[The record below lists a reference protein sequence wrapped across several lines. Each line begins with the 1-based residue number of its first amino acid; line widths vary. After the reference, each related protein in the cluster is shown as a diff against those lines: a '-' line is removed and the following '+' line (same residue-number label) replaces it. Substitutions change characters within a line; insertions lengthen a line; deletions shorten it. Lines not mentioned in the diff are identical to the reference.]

1 MRIGGQVPWVDGERV
16 LQASLRLLP
25 LLPRLVDGA
34 AQVEDQVGEGKH
46 LARLSA
52 AHLRSVHLAESQ
64 IELSSEKPGSNL
76 GVCGVVG
83 VVLGHAR

>member
-34 AQVEDQVGEGKH
+34 AQVEDQVGEGED
-46 LARLSA
+46 LPRLSA
-52 AHLRSVHLAESQ
+52 THLCSIHLTKSKIEFSCEQPGPDLSV
-64 IELSSEKPGSNL
+64 GS
-76 GVCGVVG
+76 VVW